1 MVVGWETGGLC
12 TVVGCCPVSWRLST
26 LFQKR
31 RSPFWCS
38 PTTKMV
44 LAGDHGR
51 GKRWGS
57 SCAHVGRDQRR
68 TFHLSFFMNKH
79 GLILHPCYFKSPLA
93 NRISLIVPRLQ
104 DHARANT
111 SPPIIECSKL
121 SSCQTLII
129 FGELDNSN
137 FLTIVINFHRQTTIV
152 KIGAMTNL
160 K

>member
-57 SCAHVGRDQRR
+57 SCAHVGRVSDDD
-68 TFHLSFFMNKH
+68 FV
-79 GLILHPCYFKSPLA
+79 SPPLDFQA
-93 NRISLIVPRLQ
+93 RLQ
-104 DHARANT
+104 QDLLWNA
-111 SPPIIECSKL
+111 PDDD
-121 SSCQTLII
+121 SSSEEESR
-129 FGELDNSN
+129 GEQLAHGY
-137 FLTIVINFHRQTTIV
+137 V
-152 KIGAMTNL
+152 
-160 K
+160 